1 MILILISTV
10 AGIVNQGNKFFR
22 EGKYD
27 TALSYYNQAELLSPE
42 NPVIKF
48 NKGVALYKLGR
59 MDEAEKS
66 LLGALKTKNPVLK
79 QRTFYNLGNTYY
91 KMGKLDNAIKSY
103 ISALKLN
110 PFDKEAKKNLE
121 MCLKQKKQNKS
132 KNNKKEKNKNQQKN
146 EKQKPKEKKQNGD
159 VKQQLQAVQNEL
171 KKLLKKNIQKKK
183 GKGGGSVRDW

>member
-132 KNNKKEKNKNQQKN
+132 KNNKKEKQK
-146 EKQKPKEKKQNGD
+146 QKEKKQNGD

-171 KKLLKKNIQKKK
+171 KKLLKKNMQKKK